1 MKQFLSMLKDEESW
15 RKLVEIAEEKY
26 GNLPMLL
33 ILSMRNIQQ
42 YTAPKILNLNFIIEE
57 TSTTLPYKQWW
68 TLNQNF
74 VYIDE
79 RRQARISDEVAFTNA
94 VLKAASVNCFLH
106 LPPLIL
112 LSESLDGIR
121 ELIMHS
127 HSQHV

>member
-15 RKLVEIAEEKY
+15 RKLVEIAEERY
-26 GNLPMLL
+26 VNLPMLL

-57 TSTTLPYKQWW
+57 TSTALPYKQWW

-79 RRQARISDEVAFTNA
+79 RWQAWISDEVALTNA
-94 VLKAASVNCFLH
+94 VLKATSVNCFLH

-127 HSQHV
+127 HPQHV

>member
-15 RKLVEIAEEKY
+15 RKLVEIAEERY

-57 TSTTLPYKQWW
+57 TSTALPYKQWW

-79 RRQARISDEVAFTNA
+79 RWQAWISDEVALTNA

>member
-15 RKLVEIAEEKY
+15 RKLVEIAEERY

-79 RRQARISDEVAFTNA
+79 RWQAWISDEVAFTNA
-94 VLKAASVNCFLH
+94 VLKAASVNYFLH

>member
-15 RKLVEIAEEKY
+15 RKLLEIAEERY

-79 RRQARISDEVAFTNA
+79 RWQAWISDEVAFTNA
-94 VLKAASVNCFLH
+94 VLKAASVNYFLH

>member
-15 RKLVEIAEEKY
+15 RKLVEIAEERY

-57 TSTTLPYKQWW
+57 TSTALPYKQWW

-79 RRQARISDEVAFTNA
+79 RWQAWISDEVALTNA
-94 VLKAASVNCFLH
+94 VLKATSVNCFLH

-127 HSQHV
+127 HPQHV